1 MHQNARAFPVG
12 LYGML
17 LFALCWLTLPT
28 VFAPLER
35 VLVGG
40 ACAVPRWWASW
51 FGSPVAAATGDEAS
65 RAARLAVETALH
77 ERLRAADTD
86 DFGGHF
92 GTSQPVH
99 CAVIATARTVR
110 QRAGNEPNELLL
122 DHSYLELRDC
132 REFVTKG
139 DVLIGRLLRPGQGQ
153 AALDR
158 PEDPARVQLL
168 HHPATKPLYATMAVG
183 DGTVLR
189 LVVRGAGPAEPA
201 PLRADLWD
209 DPYRASSIGRSGMP
223 VRTALLPGD
232 ATCPPADLRIG
243 TTLVW
248 GYPQQGDDRS
258 LLLGVFVQPPFAAR
272 ALSHV
277 VLWREARSPVDPSP
291 ALADAAP
298 SVRRTRRSGL
308 LYDLPGAAAG
318 RHLLVAKALAGSAT
332 VVRDGHLVGTARGLA
347 FGTGLVTS
355 FPASRQR
362 WSLLLLP
369 DDRTLPPLEL
379 DGEVVAADRN
389 VARVRVQGHPHDRQ
403 HSLPAGQ
410 LFTGSNGWHCP
421 SGLSIG
427 HALPALGEPSE
438 LLVTTEFAAGPVP
451 VDVIEG
457 GPP

>member
-28 VFAPLER
+28 LFAPLER
-35 VLVGG
+35 LLVGG
-40 ACAVPRWWASW
+40 ACAVPRWWAGW
-51 FGSPVAAATGDEAS
+51 FGTPVAAAAVDPAS
-65 RAARLAVETALH
+65 REQRLAVQAALH
-77 ERLRAADTD
+77 ERLREVDTD
-86 DFGGHF
+86 DGGGHF
-92 GTSQPVH
+92 DNCRPVH
-99 CAVIATARTVR
+99 CAVVATARTVR

-122 DHSYLELRDC
+122 DHSYAELHDC

-139 DVLIGRLLRPGQGQ
+139 DVLVGRLLRPGQGL

-168 HHPATKPLYATMAVG
+168 HHPSASPLYATMELG
-183 DGTVLR
+183 DGAMLR

-201 PLRADLWD
+201 PLRVDLWD
-209 DPYRASSIGRSGMP
+209 DPYRASSIGRSGLP
-223 VRTALLPGD
+223 VRTTLLPGD
-232 ATCPPADLRIG
+232 AACPPLGLTIG
-243 TTLVW
+243 ASLVW
-248 GYPQQGDDRS
+248 GYPQQGDERS
-258 LLLGVFVQPPFAAR
+258 LLLGVFVQPPFTAR

-277 VLWREARSPVDPSP
+277 VLWREARPGDPSP
-291 ALADAAP
+291 VANEAEP
-298 SVRRTRRSGL
+298 VRRTRRPGL

-318 RHLLVAKALAGSAT
+318 RHLLVVEHLANSAT

-369 DDRTLPPLEL
+369 DDRSLPPLEL
-379 DGEVVAADRN
+379 DGEVVAAEQN
-389 VARVRVQGHPHDRQ
+389 VAHVRVQGHPHDRQ
-403 HSLPAGQ
+403 HRLPAGQ

-427 HALPALGEPSE
+427 HALPVAGEPDV
-438 LLVTTEFAAGPVP
+438 LRVTAEFAPGPLP

-457 GPP
+457 GRP